1 MRKLLHCLLLLLC
14 LCGSAPAWADPITV
28 RYPRAESLDD
38 ERGEY
43 GFALLQLALAKAGNK
58 YRAVMSQ
65 TSMQQNR
72 ALVELQ
78 SGVGRVDIV
87 GTMTSIEREAALL
100 PVRIPMSRGL
110 IGWRLG
116 LLRADRKEL
125 LSGVRNI
132 ADLKRFT
139 TGQGHDWPD
148 LTILRHNGIVVYPVA
163 VYTSLFG
170 MLNAGRYDWAPRSL
184 NEIWGE
190 AKHHPEL
197 VVDQHILLHYPTAD
211 YFFVN
216 RNNPA
221 LAENIRQGLE
231 LALADGSFEQLF
243 YQHYGNGIRRA
254 QLDKRVLIELPNPLL
269 SPQTPLARKELW
281 FSLNDLKRLR

>member
-1 MRKLLHCLLLLLC
+1 MRALWNCLLLISLSWI
-14 LCGSAPAWADPITV
+14 GTGWAEPVVV

-43 GFALLQLALAKAGNK
+43 GYALLQLALAKAGNK
-58 YRAVMSQ
+58 YRAELSQ

-78 SGVGRVDIV
+78 AGGGRIDIV
-87 GTMTSIEREAALL
+87 GTMTSIEREQVLL

-116 LLRADRKEL
+116 LLPVQRKQL
-125 LSGVRNI
+125 LRGVRTL
-132 ADLKRFT
+132 ADLRAFS

-148 LTILRHNGIVVYPVA
+148 LRILRHSGLVVYPVA
-163 VYTSLFG
+163 VYSSLFG

-190 AKHHPEL
+190 ARRHPEL
-197 VVDQHILLHYPTAD
+197 AVDQHILLHYPTAD

-221 LAENIRQGLE
+221 LAENIRQGME
-231 LALADGSFEQLF
+231 LALADGSFERLF
-243 YQHYGNGIRRA
+243 NLHYGPGIRRA
-254 QLDKRVLIELPNPLL
+254 NLDQRVLIELPNPLL

-281 FSLNDLKRLR
+281 FSLSDLSRLR

>member
-1 MRKLLHCLLLLLC
+1 MQ
-14 LCGSAPAWADPITV
+14 V

-43 GFALLQLALAKAGNK
+43 GYALLQLALTKAGNR
-58 YRAVMSQ
+58 YQAVLSQ

-78 SGVGRVDIV
+78 SGAGRIDIV
-87 GTMTSIEREAALL
+87 GTMTSIERETALL

-110 IGWRLG
+110 IGWRVG
-116 LLRADRKEL
+116 LLRGDRQDL
-125 LSGVRNI
+125 LRDVRNI
-132 ADLKRFT
+132 SDLKKFS

-148 LTILRHNGIVVYPVA
+148 LTILRHNGILVYPVA
-163 VYTSLFG
+163 VYSSLFG

-190 AKHHPEL
+190 ARRHPEL
-197 VVDQHILLHYPTAD
+197 AVDQHILLHYPTAD

-216 RNNPA
+216 KNNPA

-243 YQHYGNGIRRA
+243 YLHYGPGIRRA

-269 SPQTPLARKELW
+269 SPQTPLQRKELW
-281 FSLNDLKRLR
+281 FSLSDLKRLH

>member
-1 MRKLLHCLLLLLC
+1 MRTLWICSLLVSLGWSGTL
-14 LCGSAPAWADPITV
+14 GAAPIV
-28 RYPRAESLDD
+28 VHYPRAESLDD

-43 GFALLQLALAKAGNK
+43 GYALLQLALAKAGNK
-58 YRAVMSQ
+58 YRVELSQ

-78 SGVGRVDIV
+78 TDGGRVDIV
-87 GTMTSIEREAALL
+87 GTMTSIEREQALL

-125 LSGVRNI
+125 LRGVRNL
-132 ADLKRFT
+132 ADLRPFA

-148 LTILRHNGIVVYPVA
+148 LRILRHSGLVVYPVA
-163 VYTSLFG
+163 VYSSLFG

-190 AKHHPEL
+190 ARRHPEL
-197 VVDQHILLHYPTAD
+197 AVDQHILLHYPTAD

-243 YQHYGNGIRRA
+243 YLHYGPGIRRA
-254 QLDKRVLIELPNPLL
+254 NLEQRVLIELPNPLL

-281 FSLNDLKRLR
+281 FSLSDLQRLR